1 MTYTDNG
8 ILENNLEQL
17 VRVKREEKDK
27 HTVILV
33 VGDPG
38 TAKSALS
45 FWMTRQLSDNGIQWS
60 DVAFTHDQYIEAAEN
75 GRNRVVWYDEG
86 RDSFYKRRAMS
97 SSNTEALDSLMQ
109 HRFRRHIH
117 IVNFQNLSDMELDLL
132 YQAADY
138 LVRTVK
144 QGWFHAYNKQQIQR
158 IEVDKDTRTVDW
170 PDPGFRDG
178 FDNPETEEP
187 ELWEMYKDKNE
198 EKLEEDDDDDD
209 LGRYQ
214 EKYKRLLMRA
224 VKTLRELGYTQYEV
238 ADELGISQPRVSE
251 IESHP
256 DYANMPPF
264 TIKTLTD
271 KAAAIDGV
279 NA

>member
-1 MTYTDNG
+1 MMYTDNG
-8 ILENNLEQL
+8 ILEDNLEQL

-198 EKLEEDDDDDD
+198 EKLEEDDDDGED
-209 LGRYQ
+209 Q
-214 EKYKRLLMRA
+214 EKKKYRRDRYKLI
-224 VKTLRELGYTQYEV
+224 KTLRNLGLSQSEV
-238 ADELGISQPRVSE
+238 GEEINVSRQRVSQ
-251 IESHP
+251 IEQMTE
-256 DYANMPPF
+256 YQNTPPVDVSS
-264 TIKTLTD
+264 KTD
-271 KAAAIDGV
+271 AIDGV

>member
-1 MTYTDNG
+1 
-8 ILENNLEQL
+8 
-17 VRVKREEKDK
+17 
-27 HTVILV
+27 
-33 VGDPG
+33 
-38 TAKSALS
+38 
-45 FWMTRQLSDNGIQWS
+45 
-60 DVAFTHDQYIEAAEN
+60 
-75 GRNRVVWYDEG
+75 
-86 RDSFYKRRAMS
+86 
-97 SSNTEALDSLMQ
+97 MQ

-198 EKLEEDDDDDD
+198 EKLEEDDDDDGED
-209 LGRYQ
+209 Q
-214 EKYKRLLMRA
+214 EKKKYRRDRYKLI
-224 VKTLRELGYTQYEV
+224 KTLRNLGLSQSEV
-238 ADELGISQPRVSE
+238 GEEINVSRQRVSQ
-251 IESHP
+251 IEQMTE
-256 DYANMPPF
+256 YQNTPPVDVSS
-264 TIKTLTD
+264 KTD
-271 KAAAIDGV
+271 AIDGV

>member
-1 MTYTDNG
+1 MIYTENG
-8 ILENNLEQL
+8 VLEDNLEKL

-45 FWMTRQLSDNGIQWS
+45 FWMTRQLSENRISWS
-60 DVAFTHDQYIEAAEN
+60 DVAFTHDQYIDAAES
-75 GRNRVVWYDEG
+75 GKDRVVWYDEG

-109 HRFRRHIH
+109 HRFRRHVH

-138 LVRTVK
+138 LIRTVK
-144 QGWFHAYNKQQIQR
+144 QGWFHAYNKQQIQQ

-170 PDPGFRDG
+170 PSPGFRDG
-178 FDNPETEEP
+178 FDNPEKLLP
-187 ELWEMYKDKNE
+187 DVWEMYKEKNE
-198 EKLEEDDDDDD
+198 EKLEEDDDDDSNEYERKLRRLRQRVAKTGVEMGMTQKEAMED
-209 LGRYQ
+209 LLGMDPSTYTKWKQ
-214 EKYKRLLMRA
+214 SGNIGNIPPMK
-224 VKTLRELGYTQYEV
+224 EL
-238 ADELGISQPRVSE
+238 
-251 IESHP
+251 
-256 DYANMPPF
+256 
-264 TIKTLTD
+264 
-271 KAAAIDGV
+271 IDGDCIGEV
-279 NA
+279 DA

>member
-1 MTYTDNG
+1 MNYTDNG
-8 ILENNLEQL
+8 ILEDNLEQL
-17 VRVKREEKDK
+17 VRLKREEKDK

-178 FDNPETEEP
+178 FDNPEEEEP

-198 EKLEEDDDDDD
+198 EKLEEDDDDDGED
-209 LGRYQ
+209 Q
-214 EKYKRLLMRA
+214 EKKKYRRDRYKLI
-224 VKTLRELGYTQYEV
+224 KTLRNLGLSQSEV
-238 ADELGISQPRVSE
+238 GEEINVSRQRVSQ
-251 IESHP
+251 IEQMTE
-256 DYANMPPF
+256 YQNTPPVDVSS
-264 TIKTLTD
+264 KTD
-271 KAAAIDGV
+271 AIEGV

>member
-1 MTYTDNG
+1 MTYTDSG
-8 ILENNLEQL
+8 VLEDNLEQM

-178 FDNPETEEP
+178 FDNPEKQEP

-198 EKLEEDDDDDD
+198 EKLEEDDDDDGED
-209 LGRYQ
+209 Q
-214 EKYKRLLMRA
+214 EKKKYRRDRYKLI
-224 VKTLRELGYTQYEV
+224 KTLRNLGLSQSEV
-238 ADELGISQPRVSE
+238 GEEINVSRQRVSQ
-251 IESHP
+251 IEQMTE
-256 DYANMPPF
+256 YQNTPPVDVSS
-264 TIKTLTD
+264 KTD
-271 KAAAIDGV
+271 AIDGV

>member
-198 EKLEEDDDDDD
+198 EKLEEDDDDDGED
-209 LGRYQ
+209 Q
-214 EKYKRLLMRA
+214 EKKKYRRDRYKLI
-224 VKTLRELGYTQYEV
+224 KTLRNLGLSQSEV
-238 ADELGISQPRVSE
+238 GEEINVSRQRVSQ
-251 IESHP
+251 IEQMTE
-256 DYANMPPF
+256 YQNTPPVDVSS
-264 TIKTLTD
+264 KTD
-271 KAAAIDGV
+271 AIDGV

>member
-1 MTYTDNG
+1 MNYTDNG
-8 ILENNLEQL
+8 ILEDNLEQL

-27 HTVILV
+27 HTVILL

-178 FDNPETEEP
+178 FDNPEEEEP

-198 EKLEEDDDDDD
+198 EKLEEDDDDDGED
-209 LGRYQ
+209 Q
-214 EKYKRLLMRA
+214 EKKKYRRDRYKLI
-224 VKTLRELGYTQYEV
+224 KTLRNLGLSQSEV
-238 ADELGISQPRVSE
+238 GEEINVSRQRVSQ
-251 IESHP
+251 IEQMTE
-256 DYANMPPF
+256 YQNTPPVDVSS
-264 TIKTLTD
+264 KTD
-271 KAAAIDGV
+271 AIEGV